1 MNRRFVLPLL
11 AVTLG
16 LGLVASTGVLAQ
28 DDFDAWLTAFKAE
41 AREKG
46 ISQSTLDVAFA
57 DVAPLESILALERRQ
72 PEGRLSF
79 QQYLDRMLNKR
90 RVRDGRKM
98 LTKHAHLLEAVSA
111 SFAVDPEI
119 IVALWGIETSYG
131 GYTGKT
137 PVIGALTTLA
147 FGGKRP
153 EIFRHELYY
162 ALRVVEEGHIT
173 PDQMIGSWA
182 GAMGQAQFMPTAFAD
197 FAIDFDGDG
206 RKDIWHTHADVFAS
220 TANFLA
226 QVGWR
231 TGTKWGEPATLPAD
245 FGSSLTDLKVTKLLP
260 QWQAMGVRTKSG
272 DDLPTGDYVASVVRL
287 GGNDGPAFLVYENFR
302 VIMRW
307 NRSMY
312 FAATVGHLADLIG
325 P

>member
-1 MNRRFVLPLL
+1 MIKRLVPVLL
-11 AVTLG
+11 AVTLLVG
-16 LGLVASTGVLAQ
+16 LATSPAALAQ
-28 DDFDAWLTAFKAE
+28 GDFNAWLATFQAE
-41 AREKG
+41 VRAKG
-46 ISQSTLDVAFA
+46 ISQATLDAAFA
-57 DVAPLESILALERRQ
+57 GVTPIESILALERKQ

-79 QQYLDRMLNKR
+79 RKYLDRMLNDR
-90 RVRDGRKM
+90 RVNSGRKM
-98 LTKHAHLLEAVSA
+98 LSEHAELLEAVGA
-111 SFAVDPEI
+111 RFGVDPEI

-147 FGGKRP
+147 FGGLRP
-153 EIFRHELYY
+153 TVFRHELFY
-162 ALRVVEEGHIT
+162 ALRIVEEGHIT

-206 RKDIWHTHADVFAS
+206 RKDIWHTQADVFAS

-231 TGTKWGEPATLPAD
+231 AGEPWGQRVQLPDDLDDELAGVKVIKTL
-245 FGSSLTDLKVTKLLP
+245 S
-260 QWQAMGVRTKSG
+260 QWRRIGVRTEDG
-272 DDLPTGDYVASVVRL
+272 GELPASEKGASVIRL
-287 GGNDGPAFLVYENFR
+287 GGTGPAFLVFSNFR

-312 FAATVGHLADLIG
+312 FAATVGHLADRIG
-325 P
+325 Q